1 MEKFNKITLRFEK
14 PETEKKFRKE
24 KYFKMINSLRIS
36 LIVGICIYGGFFIVD
51 YFIFPENFVRLLIN
65 RIIISLIAFLIFL
78 ITYHKNFKKIFLHSL
93 VLLYLIVGL
102 GTIDITVVNIYYL
115 SSLYSVILFFTLIP
129 QLRLFVTSIINISL
143 LVIMAFALIFF
154 SKMEMPN
161 ILLQMML
168 LTAASFVCG
177 IILYIKESLERNN
190 FIINQELN
198 QQKEEIQSQA
208 NHLLQ
213 INEEL
218 EKLSIV
224 ASKTD
229 NAVIIMDASGNFK
242 WINDGFTRLYGYTFE
257 KLIIEIGKNIINTS
271 SNPQIKTILND
282 LKTNKEAIIYE
293 SLFKKTDGEK
303 IWAQTTL
310 TPILNDKDEIIYLV
324 AIDSDIT
331 KIKLVEIEKEKQR
344 QEIALQRDQL
354 QLLNAT
360 KDKFFSIIAHDLKS
374 PFNSILGFSNL
385 LIRNAK
391 NNNFD
396 YEKNLVY
403 AKLIFDSANIAFTLL
418 ENLLTWS
425 QSQRGVIEYNPD
437 KFDLKKNIDRII
449 SMYSNVALKKEINLS
464 SVINKSLHVYADKE
478 MVLTALRN
486 LISNA
491 IKFSFPN
498 SKIIISAKKEK
509 EYLIVSVSDT
519 GIGISENAVKKLFE
533 IDGGIQTEGTAK
545 EKGTGLGLILCKEFV
560 EKNNGKIWVESIKGE
575 GSTFSFSIPNAD
587 I

>member
-78 ITYHKNFKKIFLHSL
+78 ITYHENFKKIFLHSL